1 MCFTPARSVCLRTHC
16 VGLLRRTM
24 LAAGISC
31 ELQAHGSDD
40 AVCVILATTRS
51 AEPGY
56 RYTIM
61 RLSRAVQVR
70 CSACQG
76 HLGHVFRDGPP
87 PTDLRY
93 CMNGLALQFEPAP
106 GSA

>member
-1 MCFTPARSVCLRTHC
+1 MVGCATMIQGWFACYIARPLAPCLMSGCCPFQHLVYRA
-16 VGLLRRTM
+16 LLR
-24 LAAGISC
+24 AGSWDV
-31 ELQAHGSDD
+31 S
-40 AVCVILATTRS
+40 
-51 AEPGY
+51 
-56 RYTIM
+56 
-61 RLSRAVQVR
+61 QVR